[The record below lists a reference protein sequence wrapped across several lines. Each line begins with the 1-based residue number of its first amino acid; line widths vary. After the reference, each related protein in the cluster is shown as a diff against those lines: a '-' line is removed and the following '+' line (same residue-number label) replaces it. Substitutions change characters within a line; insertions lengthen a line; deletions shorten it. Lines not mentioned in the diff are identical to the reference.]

1 MTVIQGARVDTEE
14 EILGLYRAHLS
25 KGRATLAELFGSHME
40 VESSGAWL
48 TTSDGERFLN
58 AGGYG
63 VFIMG
68 ARHPLVMEE
77 VERQLHTHP
86 TATRILLEPTVARA
100 AEALVSVM
108 PEGLDRVHFA
118 LSGAEAVETGLK
130 LARAGGRRRIV
141 SMLGGYHGKTLG
153 ALSATAKEVYQ
164 APFRPLVPDVRHL
177 PFGDAE
183 ALEAELRAH
192 PGEVCVIL
200 EPVQGGGGVIIP
212 PPGYLGRVAEL
223 VRAYDGF
230 LVLDEVQTGFG
241 RLGEWWGADAEGV
254 VPDVLLTGKALGGGV
269 LPVSAAV
276 ATREAFRPFDKD
288 PYVHTATFSGQPL
301 LMAAVQ
307 GAVRAVKEER
317 LVSRA
322 RDLGAVLLSCPGL
335 RPGPAARR
343 PPGPPAGP
351 FRTARPGRRPR
362 GGRRRRTRPGHLGRR
377 PRRRGARLCRRR
389 ARHRGGAA
397 PGAAG
402 EPRLGVP
409 AAAADAA
416 AQHARRADRHRVRG
430 HRPQPG
436 GGHRLRVRRERH
448 RHRPRPP
455 RPRPLRHRRHGR
467 QRGDDHPAGDGRIRQ
482 DGRPVAARR
491 RPGHRLPALRR
502 RP

>member
-14 EILGLYRAHLS
+14 EILSLYRAHLS

-68 ARHPLVMEE
+68 ARHPIVMEE
-77 VERQLHTHP
+77 VERQLRTHP

-130 LARAGGRRRIV
+130 LARAGGRRRTV
-141 SMLGGYHGKTLG
+141 AMLGGYHGKTLG
-153 ALSATAKEVYQ
+153 ALSATSKEVYQ
-164 APFRPLVPDVRHL
+164 APFRPLLPDVRHL
-177 PFGDAE
+177 PFGDPE

-200 EPVQGGGGVIIP
+200 EPVQGEGGVIIP
-212 PPGYLGRVAEL
+212 PKGYLKRVEEL
-223 VRAYDGF
+223 VREYDGF

-241 RLGEWWGADAEGV
+241 RLGEWWGADTEGV

-276 ATREAFRPFDKD
+276 ATRKAFRPFDKD

-317 LVSRA
+317 LVSRSM
-322 RDLGAVLLSCPGL
+322 DLGARLLSRISEIAHRNIPGQL
-335 RPGPAARR
+335 VEVRGRGLLIGVELVEAGLAGELLIELFNHGVVANHSMIGSSVVRFT
-343 PPGPPAGP
+343 PPATLTDGDVNFFLDSFDQATRALLSGSATMP
-351 FRTARPGRRPR
+351 E
-362 GGRRRRTRPGHLGRR
+362 GGN
-377 PRRRGARLCRRR
+377 
-389 ARHRGGAA
+389 
-397 PGAAG
+397 
-402 EPRLGVP
+402 
-409 AAAADAA
+409 
-416 AQHARRADRHRVRG
+416 
-430 HRPQPG
+430 
-436 GGHRLRVRRERH
+436 
-448 RHRPRPP
+448 
-455 RPRPLRHRRHGR
+455 
-467 QRGDDHPAGDGRIRQ
+467 
-482 DGRPVAARR
+482 
-491 RPGHRLPALRR
+491 
-502 RP
+502 

>member
-14 EILGLYRAHLS
+14 EILSLYRAHLS

-68 ARHPLVMEE
+68 ARHPIVMEE
-77 VERQLHTHP
+77 VERQLRTHP

-130 LARAGGRRRIV
+130 LARAGGRRRTV
-141 SMLGGYHGKTLG
+141 AMLGGYHGKTLG
-153 ALSATAKEVYQ
+153 ALSATSKEVYQ
-164 APFRPLVPDVRHL
+164 APFRPLLPDVRHL
-177 PFGDAE
+177 PFGDPE

-200 EPVQGGGGVIIP
+200 EPVQGEGGVIVP
-212 PPGYLGRVAEL
+212 PKGYLKRVEEL
-223 VRAYDGF
+223 VREYDGF

-241 RLGEWWGADAEGV
+241 RLGEWWGADTEGV

-276 ATREAFRPFDKD
+276 ATRKAFRPFDKD

-317 LVSRA
+317 LVSRSM
-322 RDLGAVLLSCPGL
+322 DLGARLLSRISEIAHRNIPGQL
-335 RPGPAARR
+335 VEVRGRGLLIGVELVEAGLAGELLIELFNHGVVANHSMIGSSVVRFT
-343 PPGPPAGP
+343 PPATLTDGDVNYFLDSFDQATRALLSGSATMP
-351 FRTARPGRRPR
+351 E
-362 GGRRRRTRPGHLGRR
+362 GGN
-377 PRRRGARLCRRR
+377 
-389 ARHRGGAA
+389 
-397 PGAAG
+397 
-402 EPRLGVP
+402 
-409 AAAADAA
+409 
-416 AQHARRADRHRVRG
+416 
-430 HRPQPG
+430 
-436 GGHRLRVRRERH
+436 
-448 RHRPRPP
+448 
-455 RPRPLRHRRHGR
+455 
-467 QRGDDHPAGDGRIRQ
+467 
-482 DGRPVAARR
+482 
-491 RPGHRLPALRR
+491 
-502 RP
+502 